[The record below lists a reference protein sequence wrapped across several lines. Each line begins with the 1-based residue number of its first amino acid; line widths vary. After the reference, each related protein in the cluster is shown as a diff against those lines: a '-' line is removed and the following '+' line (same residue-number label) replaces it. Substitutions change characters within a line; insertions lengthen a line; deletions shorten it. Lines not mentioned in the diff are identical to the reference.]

1 MQLCN
6 FHLSFVIQMT
16 IGSVVF
22 IQASVLIG
30 CISGFILEQQKYTE
44 SSDTKLSIKSKTVFL
59 VDNTVFYIT
68 NNRKIPLIFVSIKQN
83 TAIDNN
89 KAEKKNV
96 KRLVKF

>member
-1 MQLCN
+1 
-6 FHLSFVIQMT
+6 MT
-16 IGSVVF
+16 IGSVVL

-30 CISGFILEQQKYTE
+30 CISGFILEQQKYTK

-83 TAIDNN
+83 TAIDN

>member
-1 MQLCN
+1 
-6 FHLSFVIQMT
+6 MT
-16 IGSVVF
+16 IGSVVL

-59 VDNTVFYIT
+59 VDNTVFYIPK
-68 NNRKIPLIFVSIKQN
+68 NRKIPLIFVSIKQN
-83 TAIDNN
+83 TAIDN

>member
-1 MQLCN
+1 
-6 FHLSFVIQMT
+6 MT
-16 IGSVVF
+16 IGSVVL

-83 TAIDNN
+83 TAIDN